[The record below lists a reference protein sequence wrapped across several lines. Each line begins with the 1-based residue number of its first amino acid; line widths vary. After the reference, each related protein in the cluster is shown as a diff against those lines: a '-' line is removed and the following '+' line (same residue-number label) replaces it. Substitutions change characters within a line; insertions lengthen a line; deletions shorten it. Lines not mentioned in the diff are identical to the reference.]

1 LPTDRPGRAD
11 EVRLLV
17 ATKADPVF
25 KVASA
30 IAEGSDVDWDGVVS
44 KPAQANLVE
53 QLRVIDRIAG
63 IYRTPDSQPYETGP
77 SETPR
82 SESIPGNASS
92 DTPTEL
98 GRWGDLVLIEEV
110 GQGSF
115 GTVYRAHDP
124 QLDRPVAVKLL
135 RSKFSADERLK
146 TKLLHEARTQASVH
160 HPNVVTV
167 YGAGEHDGRVGLW
180 MEFIRGLTLEGMLK
194 SHGPFSA
201 AEAGVVGY
209 ELCGALAAVHGVGL
223 VHGDIKAQNVM
234 REEGGRLI
242 LMDFGAGQ
250 KRTDSGTSVRR
261 AVGTPVYSAPEL
273 LSGAEASVA
282 SDIYSLGVLLYHL
295 VTNDYPVKGDTVGDL
310 VVAHARRAVTPLQ
323 DLRPHLPRTFVRVI
337 ERAIDPD
344 PSKRFGSTGRMGAA
358 FGQIHRPRA
367 REGAAPRLRPA
378 RPSPH
383 RAKRVKVRDLVNPS
397 VGVLPFSDMSPAKDQ
412 ECFCDGITEEVINA
426 LTQISGLRVAARTSA
441 FQFKGQARD
450 ARQIGEALNV
460 ATILDGSVR
469 KDETRFRI
477 TVELIDAAEGYHLW
491 SQRFDRDLIDIFAVQ
506 EEIAAAVVTRLKGKF
521 AADKGAAVAPRGRD
535 LEAYEAYLE
544 GRYHWNKR
552 TEAEL
557 QRSVAFFK
565 RAVAKDPTY
574 AQAYAGMA
582 DAYVM
587 LGTYGA
593 LPAKE
598 VMSRAKLALESAIE
612 LDRESAEAYTCR
624 GCVRSVYDW
633 SWLEAENDFRRAIA
647 ANPSYPTAHHWYAIN
662 HLVPLGRFS
671 EALEE
676 LRRALELD
684 PLALA
689 IKTSVGMTSYFAG
702 RYDVAGR
709 ELSKT
714 IDLDHGFGMAH
725 FFLGATYT
733 EQGKHEEALQE
744 LETAIRLSGRNP
756 EVLAALGYLHGV
768 SGRVDTAQRVLN
780 ELAQLANDR
789 YVSPSRLA
797 QVHIGLGERKQAL
810 DQLEAAHAQKA
821 ADLAWLAVRPVFAS
835 LRAEPRF
842 LALLSDMGLASSP
855 QA

>member
-1 LPTDRPGRAD
+1 
-11 EVRLLV
+11 
-17 ATKADPVF
+17 
-25 KVASA
+25 
-30 IAEGSDVDWDGVVS
+30 VDWNEVVS
-44 KPAQANLVE
+44 KPKEGSLVE

-63 IYRTPDSQPYETGP
+63 IHRTPYPAEHPGK
-77 SETPR
+77 PR
-82 SESIPGNASS
+82 S
-92 DTPTEL
+92 DTPVADSLSQTPPEI
-98 GRWGDLVLIEEV
+98 GRWGDLILLEEV

-115 GTVYRAHDP
+115 GRVYRAHDP

-135 RSKFSADERLK
+135 RSMFWADEQLKSRL
-146 TKLLHEARTQASVH
+146 LREGRTLASVR

-167 YGAGEHDGRVGLW
+167 FGAGEHEGRLGLW
-180 MEFIRGLTLEGMLK
+180 MEFIRGLTLEQMLS

-201 AEAGVVGY
+201 AEAGIVGY
-209 ELCGALAAVHGVGL
+209 ELCGALAAVHRAGL
-223 VHGDIKAQNVM
+223 VHRDIKAQNVM

-250 KRTDSGTSVRR
+250 KRSETGSVTRR
-261 AVGTPVYSAPEL
+261 VIGTPVYLAPEM
-273 LSGAEASVA
+273 LSGAEATITG
-282 SDIYSLGVLLYHL
+282 DIYSLGVLLYHL
-295 VTNDYPVKGDTVGDL
+295 VTNDFPVKGDTVGDL
-310 VVAHARRAVTPLQ
+310 VVAHARGEVAPLQ
-323 DLRPHLPRTFVRVI
+323 DLRPNLPRSFVRVI
-337 ERAIDPD
+337 ERAIDAD
-344 PSKRFGSTGRMGAA
+344 PSKRFDSAGRMGAA
-358 FGQIHRPRA
+358 FGRIHA
-367 REGAAPRLRPA
+367 SSVNDSAVPRLRTA
-378 RPSPH
+378 RRPRGAG
-383 RAKRVKVRDLVNPS
+383 RASARDSEVPS
-397 VGVLPFSDMSPAKDQ
+397 VAVLPFSDMSPAKDQ
-412 ECFCDGITEEVINA
+412 ECFCDGITEEIINA
-426 LTQISGLRVAARTSA
+426 LAQIPGLRVAARTSA

-450 ARQIGEALNV
+450 VRRIGEALNV
-460 ATILDGSVR
+460 ATVLDGSVR
-469 KDETRFRI
+469 KDGNRVRI
-477 TVELIDAAEGYHLW
+477 TVELIGSAEGYHLW
-491 SQRFDRDLIDIFAVQ
+491 SQRFDRDLTDIFAVQ
-506 EEIAAAVVTRLKGKF
+506 EEIAAAVVTKLKGRL

-535 LEAYEAYLE
+535 LEAYDAYLE

-552 TEAEL
+552 TEDEL
-557 QRSVAFFK
+557 KRSVAFFE

-598 VMSRAKLALESAIE
+598 VMSRAKLALERAIE
-612 LDRESAEAYTCR
+612 LDSESAEAYTCR

-633 SWLEAENDFRRAIA
+633 SWSDAEDDFRRAID
-647 ANPSYPTAHHWYAIN
+647 ANASYPTAHHWYAIN

-671 EALEE
+671 EAGEE

-702 RYDVAGR
+702 RYDVAAR

-733 EQGKHEEALQE
+733 EQGRFEEALQE
-744 LETAIRLSGRNP
+744 LQTAIRFSGRNP
-756 EVLAALGYLHGV
+756 ELLAALGYLHGV
-768 SGRVDTAQRVLN
+768 SGRIDSARAILN
-780 ELAQLANDR
+780 ELTRLANDR
-789 YVSPSRLA
+789 YVSASKLA
-797 QVHIGLGERKQAL
+797 QVHVGLGDRTQAL
-810 DQLEAAHAQKA
+810 DQLEAAFEQKA

-842 LALLSDMGLASSP
+842 RALLSDMGLASSP